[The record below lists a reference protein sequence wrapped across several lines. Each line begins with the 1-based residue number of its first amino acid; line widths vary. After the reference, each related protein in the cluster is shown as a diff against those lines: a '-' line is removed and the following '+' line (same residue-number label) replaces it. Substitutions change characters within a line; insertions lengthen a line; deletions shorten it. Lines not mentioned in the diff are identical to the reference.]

1 MAGRGAPRVALTG
14 SLTKEPKIMKT
25 TTRRRSKD
33 RAADCAIICKT
44 VCGNPG
50 CGFGFELTVNRA
62 NIGLLGRRLACP
74 ICRRPGG
81 ILQRMRR
88 LGDRT
93 FSSRLQFGEYG
104 SGGSSS
110 ASLEADD
117 IAWLG
122 GARSM
127 RPRRGLLGN
136 PTDAN

>member
-1 MAGRGAPRVALTG
+1 
-14 SLTKEPKIMKT
+14 MKT

-33 RAADCAIICKT
+33 RAADCGIICKT

-62 NIGLLGRRLACP
+62 NISLLGQRLACP
-74 ICRRPGG
+74 VCRRPGG

-88 LGDRT
+88 LGART
-93 FSSRLQFGEYG
+93 FSSRLQFG
-104 SGGSSS
+104 GSSS
-110 ASLEADD
+110 GESSPAAFEADD

-122 GARSM
+122 GAHSM

-136 PTDAN
+136 RTGVY